1 MKKITLLIALMI
13 TSLGFAQVPIINFET
28 NGLSFIKGT
37 GGGNVATIGS
47 GVGTNTTQV
56 ANLAKGS
63 EQYQAFEITLTNE
76 VSFAVNGAKTITF
89 DFYQAAATVRPILVK
104 FEGGS
109 IDPVANNGYEVE
121 INTAAVAGWQTLSF
135 DFGNSRES
143 YPNTGQNKNL
153 VGSYKRM
160 FIFIDFGLAPPSNTA
175 IDNLGG
181 GTQGVPQ
188 TPPITSFDLNFE
200 TSTSNTIL
208 NGFDGAEYT
217 DGVTNDITNGIN
229 TSAKAGQI
237 AKINATLY
245 ANIQYKIPEGINLT
259 SGDKGFSMMVKGP
272 RAVPILFKLEGGS
285 PNLKSLNYTTPGV
298 WQKLVFDFSG
308 DTSTNHNLIVLFLA
322 IEAAPSANPS
332 DDVFLIDNIALGTY
346 TSLSTTKFDKS
357 TIKMYPNPVQNTLTI
372 EANSE
377 IQRVSVYNVLGQ
389 EVMSR
394 SPKSNSTTLQTSEL
408 RKGVYMVQTE
418 IDGKIS
424 SSKIVK
430 E

>member
-13 TSLGFAQVPIINFET
+13 TSLVCAQVPTINFET

-37 GGGNVATIGS
+37 GGGNVATIGT
-47 GVGTNTTQV
+47 GIGTNTTQV

-89 DFYQAAATVRPILVK
+89 DFYQATATVRPILVK

-109 IDPVANNGYEVE
+109 IDPVGNNGYEVE

-135 DFGNSRES
+135 NFANARES
-143 YPNTGQNKNL
+143 FPNSGQNKNL
-153 VGSYKRM
+153 LGSYKRM

-175 IDNLGG
+175 IDNVGG
-181 GTQGVPQ
+181 GTQGVAT
-188 TPPITSFDLNFE
+188 TPPITSFNLTFE
-200 TSTSNTIL
+200 TPTSNTIL
-208 NGFDGAEYT
+208 FAADGAEYT
-217 DGVTNDITNGIN
+217 DGVTNDVTTGIN

-237 AKINATLY
+237 AKINASLY
-245 ANIQYKIPEGINLT
+245 ANIQYLIPQGIDFSSN
-259 SGDKGFSMMVKGP
+259 GKGFSMMVKGP
-272 RAVPILFKLEGGS
+272 RAVPVLFKLEGGS
-285 PNLKSLNYTTPGV
+285 SNEKAVNYTTPGV
-298 WQKLVFDFSG
+298 WQKLVFDFTG
-308 DTSTNHNLIVLFLA
+308 DVSTNHNKIVIFLA
-322 IEAAPSANPS
+322 IEQVASAIPAN
-332 DDVFLIDNIALGTY
+332 DVFLVDNIVLGTVA
-346 TSLSTTKFDKS
+346 SLSTIKFNNS

-377 IQRVSVYNVLGQ
+377 IQRVSVFNVLGQ

-394 SPKSNSTTLQTSEL
+394 SPKSTGTTLQTNGL
-408 RKGVYMVQTE
+408 QKGVYMVTTE
-418 IDGKIS
+418 IDGNIS
-424 SSKIVK
+424 TSKIIK

>member
-1 MKKITLLIALMI
+1 MKKITLLITLMI
-13 TSLGFAQVPIINFET
+13 TSLGFGQVPAVNFET
-28 NGLSFIKGT
+28 NGASSIKPL
-37 GGGNVATIGS
+37 GGNTVSIST
-47 GVGTNTTQV
+47 GVTPNTTQV
-56 ANLAKGS
+56 ANLAKGADP
-63 EQYQAFEITLTNE
+63 YQPFEIVLANE
-76 VSFAVNGAKTITF
+76 VSFANDGVKTITF
-89 DFYQAAATVRPILVK
+89 DFYQATATVRPVLVK

-109 IDPVANNGYEVE
+109 IDPVANSGYEVE
-121 INTAAVAGWQTLSF
+121 INTVAVAGWQTLSF
-135 DFGNSRES
+135 NFSNARES
-143 YPNTGQNKNL
+143 YPNSGINKNL

-160 FIFIDFGLAPPSNTA
+160 YIFIDFGIAAASNTA
-175 IDNLGG
+175 IDNVTG
-181 GTQGVPQ
+181 GTQGVTQ

-200 TSTSNTIL
+200 NPTSNTIL

-217 DGVTNDITNGIN
+217 DGVTNDVTNGIN
-229 TSAKAGQI
+229 TSVKVGQI

-245 ANIQYKIPEGINLT
+245 ANIQYKIPQGINLT

-272 RAVPILFKLEGGS
+272 RAVPVLFKLEGGS
-285 PNLKSLNYTTPGV
+285 ANQKSLNYTTPGV

-332 DDVFLIDNIALGTY
+332 DDIFLIDNIVLGEYAT
-346 TSLSTTKFDKS
+346 LATTKFDKS
-357 TIKMYPNPVQNTLTI
+357 TVKMYPNPVQNTLTI
-372 EANSE
+372 EANSA

-394 SPKSNSTTLQTSEL
+394 SPKSNSTTLQTNDL
-408 RKGVYMVQTE
+408 QKGVYMVQTE
-418 IDGKIS
+418 IDGNVS

>member
-13 TSLGFAQVPIINFET
+13 TSLGFAQVPTVNFET

-37 GGGNVATIGS
+37 GGGNVATIGT
-47 GVGTNTTQV
+47 GIGTNTTQV
-56 ANLAKGS
+56 ANLAKGP

-89 DFYQAAATVRPILVK
+89 DFYQATATVRPILVK

-135 DFGNSRES
+135 NFGNARES
-143 YPNTGQNKNL
+143 YPNSGTNKNL

-175 IDNLGG
+175 IDNVGG
-181 GTQGVPQ
+181 GTQGVAQ
-188 TPPITSFDLNFE
+188 TPPITSFNLTFE
-200 TSTSNTIL
+200 TPTSNTIL
-208 NGFDGAEYT
+208 NCFDGAEYT
-217 DGVTNDITNGIN
+217 DGVTNDVTTGIN

-237 AKINATLY
+237 AKINASLY
-245 ANIQYKIPEGINLT
+245 ANMQYKIPEGINLS
-259 SGDKGFSMMVKGP
+259 SGGKGFSVMVKGP
-272 RAVPILFKLEGGS
+272 RAIPVKFKLEGGAQVE
-285 PNLKSLNYTTPGV
+285 KDVNYTTPGV

-308 DTSTNHNLIVLFLA
+308 DTSTNHNLIVLFLEITA
-322 IEAAPSANPS
+322 GPSANPAN
-332 DDVFLIDNIALGTY
+332 DVFLVDNIVLGTVS
-346 TSLSTTKFDKS
+346 SLSTTKFDKS
-357 TIKMYPNPVQNTLTI
+357 TVKMYPNPVQNTLTI

-377 IQRVSVYNVLGQ
+377 IQRVSVFNVLGQ

-394 SPKSNSTTLQTSEL
+394 SPKSNSTTLQTNDL
-408 RKGVYMVQTE
+408 QKGVYMVTTE
-418 IDGKIS
+418 IDGNIS